1 MTPPRFRDAVT
12 VPRKLSIFTTGADVP
27 ATPLSNKI
35 GQRLGPSGRRT
46 RDRFLDASRTLL
58 ASMSPID
65 LTASAISKQAG
76 SSPATFYVY
85 FDDIRDL
92 LLALSETASATA
104 DALFP
109 LSDALLVDERL
120 EQDIATMIGAV
131 NAAWDLAAPIL
142 LYRNLE
148 ADRGD
153 AQFDELRTRQ
163 ATPMLERI
171 AAAIAMR
178 RGAGFPAVI
187 AIAEAGVLVAAIER
201 IAVRT
206 HWRSADGPRPQDLAD
221 ALARLVV
228 KGIRA

>member
-1 MTPPRFRDAVT
+1 MTGSRFRGAAAA
-12 VPRKLSIFTTGADVP
+12 PRDLSVGMTGPLLPTA
-27 ATPLSNKI
+27 PLSNKI

-46 RDRFLDASRTLL
+46 RDRFLDASRVLL

-65 LTASAISKQAG
+65 LTAAAISKQAG

-85 FDDIRDL
+85 FDDVRDL
-92 LLALSETASATA
+92 LLALSAAASATA
-104 DALFP
+104 EDLFP
-109 LSDALLVDERL
+109 LTDALLVDARL
-120 EQDIATMIGAV
+120 ERDIATMIGAV
-131 NAAWDLAAPIL
+131 NAAWDKSAPVL

-153 AQFDELRTRQ
+153 ARFDELRTIQ
-163 ATPMLERI
+163 ATPMLDRI

-178 RGAGFPAVI
+178 RDAGFPAAI

-201 IAVRT
+201 IAVRM
-206 HWRSADGPRPQDLAD
+206 HWRSTDGPRPQDLGD
-221 ALARLVV
+221 ALARLVA

>member
-1 MTPPRFRDAVT
+1 VTRPRFRGAAT
-12 VPRKLSIFTTGADVP
+12 PRNVFLCTTGSDLP
-27 ATPLSNKI
+27 TTPLSNKI

-58 ASMSPID
+58 ASTSPID

-109 LSDALLVDERL
+109 QADALFVDERL
-120 EQDIATMIGAV
+120 AQDIATMIGAV
-131 NAAWDLAAPIL
+131 NAAWDRNAPIL

-153 AQFDELRTRQ
+153 ARFDELRTRQ
-163 ATPMLERI
+163 ATPMLDRI
-171 AAAIAMR
+171 AAAITMR
-178 RGAGFPAVI
+178 RDPGFAAPI
-187 AIAEAGVLVAAIER
+187 ATAEAGVLVAAIER
-201 IAVRT
+201 IAVRM
-206 HWRSADGPRPQDLAD
+206 HWRSAEGPRPKDLAD
-221 ALARLVV
+221 ALARLVA